1 MWHVVRDTRH
11 ISRVIPCLFAHSDP
25 LTSLGYQ
32 WMVRHVT
39 SDMVT
44 RWPHGIIPLTTCPHH
59 RTQCLTR
66 HWGSSVITSWCVTNF
81 IFSASFEAAAG
92 LIFWDQFRLF
102 SVSLQPL
109 QSHFSREVIW
119 EDDILVSVD
128 TTYREIVSKISFI
141 ASNSAHN
148 WLLDLEHT
156 RQHVQ
161 KFLGSVNKYLIS
173 QNIYMSIIYV
183 RIYFPLKIRLLWK
196 LETRS
201 LHISDYWG
209 QVNYATRGSY
219 EVWDV
224 SRDTRDTATPGDT
237 PCHGSRHAARDTFLT
252 VTILSP
258 KSDDDSRFSPLLLS
272 SVLYLWTS
280 AVTFIKLQ

>member
-1 MWHVVRDTRH
+1 MACGQRYPGHKP
-11 ISRVIPCLFAHSDP
+11 SNPMLFAHSDP
-25 LTSLGYQ
+25 LTSWLSMNGQACDIWHGHQVASWDYSPDHLSPSPDT
-32 WMVRHVT
+32 MLHSSRGLI
-39 SDMVT
+39 SDNIVMCNE
-44 RWPHGIIPLTTCPHH
+44 LYLFCFF
-59 RTQCLTR
+59 
-66 HWGSSVITSWCVTNF
+66 WGSCRIDF
-81 IFSASFEAAAG
+81 
-92 LIFWDQFRLF
+92 LDQFRPF

-201 LHISDYWG
+201 VHISDYWG

-258 KSDDDSRFSPLLLS
+258 KSDDDSRFSPPLF
-272 SVLYLWTS
+272 LYLWTS